1 MKTVLLLIGF
11 ILSSIH
17 SAEAQQATKI
27 PRIGYPG
34 RLGSIIEV
42 ARTCLILN
50 IFLFRAGV
58 SSQQG

>member
-1 MKTVLLLIGF
+1 MYWRERTALSNNRSDMKTVLLLIGF

-42 ARTCLILN
+42 ARI
-50 IFLFRAGV
+50 V
-58 SSQQG
+58 

>member
-17 SAEAQQATKI
+17 SAEAQQAAKI

-42 ARTCLILN
+42 ARI
-50 IFLFRAGV
+50 V
-58 SSQQG
+58 